1 MKLDHAIDTAI
12 DAEQSLADTLQKLA
26 GRHAAEHDI
35 YQLGHAQAQKATA
48 RARTLADFA
57 ERYGATAPKGADLDP
72 DPVPASGLVD
82 TVRRE
87 TSDLLGRSKSTGLL
101 LLRDLQDAYLDAQ
114 RAEIA
119 WTVLLQGARACRDL
133 ELVETVT
140 SVHEECE
147 VAAKWLRTRI
157 KVAAPQIL
165 VTG

>member
-12 DAEQSLADTLQKLA
+12 EAEQSLAATLQKLA

-35 YQLGHAQAQKATA
+35 YQLGHVQAQKAAA
-48 RARTLADFA
+48 RARRLSDFA
-57 ERYGATAPKGADLDP
+57 ERYGASPPKDGEP
-72 DPVPASGLVD
+72 EPGLVD
-82 TVRRE
+82 AVRRQ
-87 TSDLLGRSKSTGLL
+87 TSDLLGRSRSTGLL
-101 LLRDLQDAYLDAQ
+101 LLSDLQDAYLDAQ

-147 VAAKWLRTRI
+147 VAAKWLRTRV
-157 KVAAPQIL
+157 KVAAPQVL
-165 VTG
+165 ATG